1 MMGRALL
8 TIGWLATLGFAAAGA
23 VGYRAA
29 DPETFQLH
37 LLLALVSSLLLL
49 FSHCWI
55 LFYLIGT
62 GKAIKEAVAENGLEA
77 DIVAATRRFK
87 RQSSGWVML
96 AILLAMATFVVGGGV
111 YARQAPAWIHHALFY
126 VTAAV
131 QVWTLLREQRVLGAN
146 DRLMADIDRRLQPAA
161 APAAADR

>member
-23 VGYRAA
+23 VGYRAGA
-29 DPETFQLH
+29 DQTFQLH
-37 LLLALVSSLLLL
+37 LLLALVSCLLLL

-62 GKAIKEAVAENGLEA
+62 GKAIKDAVSENRLEA
-77 DIVAATRRFK
+77 EIVAATRRFK
-87 RQSSGWVML
+87 QRSSGWVTL
-96 AILLAMATFVVGGGV
+96 AMLLAMATFVVGGGV
-111 YARQAPAWIHHALFY
+111 YAHQVPVWIHHALFY

-131 QVWTLLREQRVLGAN
+131 QVWTLRREHQVLAAN
-146 DRLMADIDRRLQPAA
+146 DRLMADLDRRLQALPAA
-161 APAAADR
+161 SD